1 MYGFALIPYKTVV
14 TLYHLF

>member
-1 MYGFALIPYKTVV
+1 MYGLALTPYKTVV